1 MLALTL
7 GQAKTIAVVVVLVLI
22 AGAVI
27 SAWLMKQLIQKLML
41 IVVLAALAVVVWSQ
55 RSSLDDCADR
65 VRDAGRTATCS
76 FFGRD
81 VTIDE

>member
-27 SAWLMKQLIQKLML
+27 SAWLMNQLIQKLML
-41 IVVLAALAVVVWSQ
+41 IVVLAALAVVVWSE

-65 VRDAGRTATCS
+65 VRDEGRAATCS
-76 FFGRD
+76 FLGRD
-81 VTIDE
+81 VTIDQ